1 MLPSLSYFSI
11 DTEQNIG
18 YGESGYLQGE
28 TMKLINKSA
37 NEMFY
42 ETNDAA
48 GFDIKSNEDGVL
60 SPGDYK
66 LFKTGLFLDLSAKT
80 ANEFA
85 HIRDALL
92 ILPRSGLAFK
102 HGVTVL
108 NSPGLIDQGYPGEIG
123 VLLINHGKVPF
134 EVKVGDRIAQG
145 VFTDVYVTFGDI
157 KHKDIERAGG
167 FGSTGN

>member
-1 MLPSLSYFSI
+1 
-11 DTEQNIG
+11 
-18 YGESGYLQGE
+18 
-28 TMKLINKSA
+28 MKLINNSA

-42 ETNDAA
+42 ETDDSA

-60 SPGDYK
+60 QPGEYK
-66 LFKTGLFLDLSAKT
+66 LFKTGLFLDLSAKVT
-80 ANEFA
+80 GGNE

-108 NSPGLIDQGYPGEIG
+108 NSPGLIDQAYPGEIG
-123 VLLINHGKVPF
+123 VLLINHGKLPF

-145 VFTDVYVTFGDI
+145 VITDVYVTYGGDI
-157 KHKDIERAGG
+157 KHKAIKRAGG
-167 FGSTGN
+167 FGSTGK